1 MENWKVVEEKAKEWL
16 TLDPFENTQ
25 NEIKTLLE
33 KKDITELSKRLLKRI
48 NFGTAGLRSRMG
60 AGFAYMN
67 NLIIIQTTQV
77 FFINFFFF
85 FKFF

>member
-1 MENWKVVEEKAKEWL
+1 MDQWKTVEAKAKEWL
-16 TLDPFENTQ
+16 ELDPFENSQ

-33 KKDITELSKRLLKRI
+33 EKNEQELSKRLLKRI
-48 NFGTAGLRSRMG
+48 NFGTAGLRSKMG

-77 FFINFFFF
+77 I
-85 FKFF
+85 